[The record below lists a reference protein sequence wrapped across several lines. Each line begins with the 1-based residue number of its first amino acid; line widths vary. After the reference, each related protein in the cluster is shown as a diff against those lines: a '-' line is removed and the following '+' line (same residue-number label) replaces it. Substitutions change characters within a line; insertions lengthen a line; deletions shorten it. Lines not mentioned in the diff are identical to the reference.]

1 VTWANAPA
9 VHNEITEQ
17 TNLMYRVIMIFPPS
31 FFFFQYASMKVKVA
45 WNQMPDED
53 RGLAFKIWRGR
64 SHVTASALRRR
75 IRHGFHAPSLSR
87 Q

>member
-1 VTWANAPA
+1 
-9 VHNEITEQ
+9 
-17 TNLMYRVIMIFPPS
+17 MYRVIMIFPPS

-64 SHVTASALRRR
+64 PRPRHS
-75 IRHGFHAPSLSR
+75 IRAAA
-87 Q
+87 